1 MSVKLRA
8 ICELSEPSA
17 RKVKENETLIDVG
30 SGTMLRYRDNLS
42 VKLRAISQQSDKS
55 LAVIC

>member
-1 MSVKLRA
+1 MKL
-8 ICELSEPSA
+8 
-17 RKVKENETLIDVG
+17 KETETLSDVG

-55 LAVIC
+55 LAVICQLSCH